1 MVSDWPFIT
10 VQTAT
15 SKPGAMMHVTSS
27 PISPMMASKSS
38 ARATMQAIASPVRTL
53 ETACRARSAMLEMI
67 TTALAITYW
76 TTTPPSPHSISATP
90 TPWISKSSQE
100 ASLTIVASPPVM
112 MRVTAFEEGVFFWEK
127 QENVA
132 FESAFVNLSLK
143 TKGDLDKSPRAV
155 SDLATDARSGL
166 KKLCKKINDLFKK

>member
-1 MVSDWPFIT
+1 MR
-10 VQTAT
+10 
-15 SKPGAMMHVTSS
+15 VTSS

-38 ARATMQAIASPVRTL
+38 ARATMQATASPARTL

-67 TTALAITYW
+67 TTALATTYW
-76 TTTPPSPHSISATP
+76 TTTPPSPHSILATL
-90 TPWISKSSQE
+90 TPWISKSPQKPSQE
-100 ASLTIVASPPVM
+100 AFLTIVASPPVM
-112 MRVTAFEEGVFFWEK
+112 MRVTAFEEGVFFWKK
-127 QENVA
+127 QEDVA

-166 KKLCKKINDLFKK
+166 RKLCKKNK